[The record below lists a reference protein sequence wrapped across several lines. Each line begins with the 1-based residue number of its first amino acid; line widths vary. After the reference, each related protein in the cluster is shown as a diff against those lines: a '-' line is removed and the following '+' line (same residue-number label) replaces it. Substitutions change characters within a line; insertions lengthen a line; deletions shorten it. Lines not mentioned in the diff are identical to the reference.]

1 MTLFSLL
8 ESFFFL
14 CLGISFVLIL
24 LMVYHFKKRIDALE
38 RSTETLGD
46 ICKTVVGELQTLKSS
61 RSYDVPKDQ
70 PYVFNPTMMPSDYIN
85 SVSEDLLKQI
95 MVSSEDIDQ
104 FPSQINI
111 EEFEN
116 EELDDVESCSTD
128 DVSDVE
134 DKCINQNEETSIEE
148 IDVVDNIKETEISA
162 ESDLVPEEKDII
174 QVTKLD
180 ETQPIDDTM
189 SEMSEQD
196 MEKRNRK
203 SLQKMNVQMLRTM
216 VIRDG
221 LCTDPSKLK
230 KLELIQ
236 MILGES

>member
-70 PYVFNPTMMPSDYIN
+70 SYVFNPTMMPSDYIN

-104 FPSQINI
+104 FPSQLNI

-116 EELDDVESCSTD
+116 EDLDDVESCSTED
-128 DVSDVE
+128 ESDNE
-134 DKCINQNEETSIEE
+134 GENQNEETSIEE
-148 IDVVDNIKETEISA
+148 VDVVDNIKETENLEETETI
-162 ESDLVPEEKDII
+162 PEEKDII

-221 LCTDPSKLK
+221 LCTDPSKFK